1 MVGRAVIRRQ
11 HAAMTVHA
19 APRWWRLHI
28 VAVQRVPKPLAGDV
42 APKLAHVL
50 GLSGEQVSHRR
61 DAEAQ
66 EALLHPLAD
75 TGNIPQGQL
84 EQRPRHVVWM
94 PDHVAVRLACFA
106 GHLGKLSVGRV
117 SNRAEDERADI
128 VGNPFFE
135 AQAQGAR
142 IAAFGW
148 RDPAGQFSMD
158 LTASMGMTAEISDSS
173 VL

>member
-11 HAAMTVHA
+11 HAAMTVRA
-19 APRWWRLHI
+19 APRWWCLHI

-94 PDHVAVRLACFA
+94 PDHVAVRLCLPSCPSWDV
-106 GHLGKLSVGRV
+106 GGGLSRGT
-117 SNRAEDERADI
+117 S
-128 VGNPFFE
+128 G
-135 AQAQGAR
+135 G
-142 IAAFGW
+142 
-148 RDPAGQFSMD
+148 
-158 LTASMGMTAEISDSS
+158 T
-173 VL
+173 